1 MLNTQNLVGTLMQ
14 GVLAGS
20 SQGRIE
26 HALSG
31 RGLSRPGG
39 VFEQVLGGAT
49 SGTGTGSLLSG
60 LAEMAK
66 SMFGGAGQGGRSDNL
81 LAIGGLGAL
90 AGALLGGGG
99 SATKGALGG
108 GAMALLGSLAL
119 EALRGLR
126 HQSTDD
132 VSATVPTDFHWDSGP
147 QPIRPR
153 KMSWSPRPW

>member
-1 MLNTQNLVGTLMQ
+1 MSNMQDLVGTLIQ
-14 GVLAGS
+14 GVLADS

-26 HALSG
+26 HALGG

-39 VFEQVLGGAT
+39 VFEQILGGTT
-49 SGTGTGSLLSG
+49 SGTGTGGFLSG

-66 SMFGGAGQGGRSDNL
+66 SMFGSAEQGVRSGNP

-99 SATKGALGG
+99 SATKGAVGG

-119 EALRGLR
+119 EALRGLS
-126 HQSTDD
+126 QPSTGDA
-132 VSATVPTDFHWDSGP
+132 SAAIP
-147 QPIRPR
+147 PIFRWIRSPANTAR
-153 KMSWSPRPW
+153 KARWSPRLW